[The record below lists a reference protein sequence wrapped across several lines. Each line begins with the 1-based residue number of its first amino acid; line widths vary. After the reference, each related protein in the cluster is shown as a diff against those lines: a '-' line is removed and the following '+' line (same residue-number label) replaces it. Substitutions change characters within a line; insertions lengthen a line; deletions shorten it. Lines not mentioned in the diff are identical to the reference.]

1 MHPAMFYR
9 KGEGTTVHCELCPHR
24 CILSDGASGRC
35 HARTN
40 RDGMLYARTYG
51 IISALALDPIEKKP
65 LAHFHPGTAI
75 LSAGSYGCNLSCL
88 FCQNHE
94 ISQTGAPAAP
104 AEGDTGMVLELTPS
118 ELVQAA
124 LADVP
129 RGNIGVAYTYNEPLV
144 GFEFVLDTA
153 RLARSAGLL
162 NVLVTN
168 GYINPEPL
176 EQLLPYI
183 DAMNIDL
190 KAFTDGFYQSLC
202 GGTLAPV
209 LAAIDASVP
218 RCHVEVT
225 TLIIPGHNSDPL
237 EIDALSSALA
247 AISADIPLHLNRHH
261 PDWRM
266 RGGSPV
272 SREDLFALAEIAR
285 SHLRNVHCG
294 NIS

>member
-9 KGEGTTVHCELCPHR
+9 KGEGTTVDCELCPHR
-24 CILSDGASGRC
+24 CVLIDGASGRC

-40 RDGMLYARTYG
+40 RGGTLYARTYG
-51 IISALALDPIEKKP
+51 IISALAVDPIEKKP
-65 LAHFHPGTAI
+65 LAHFHPGTSI
-75 LSAGSYGCNLSCL
+75 LSVGSYGCNLRCL

-104 AEGDTGMVLELTPS
+104 TGKVLELTPAD
-118 ELVQAA
+118 LVQAA
-124 LADVP
+124 LEAVP

-176 EQLLPYI
+176 KQLVPYI

-190 KAFTDGFYQSLC
+190 KAFTDGFYHSLC

-209 LAAIDASVP
+209 LAAIAASVP

-225 TLIIPGHNSDPL
+225 TLIIPGHNSDPA
-237 EIDALSSALA
+237 EIDALSAALA
-247 AISADIPLHLNRHH
+247 AISAEIPLHLNRHH

-266 RGGSPV
+266 REGLPV
-272 SREDLFALAEIAR
+272 TREDLFALADIAR
-285 SHLRNVHCG
+285 RHLRNVHCG